1 MDTRNDILKELQELH
16 SALAGREVQN
26 VFTVP
31 DGYFEGF
38 AGSVMRIIN
47 GDNILKAVTQPAG
60 TDVPEGYFDTL
71 AGNILSKIKLQSAAA
86 DNSEPGE
93 ALSPL
98 MESLRHKNVFEVP
111 EGYFEGFTG
120 KVNEKLFA
128 GDEMLQLPAA
138 LQGLQHKNVFEVPQG
153 YFDGLAA
160 EIMGKLKPVPAK
172 LVNMRSS
179 LRIIKYAV
187 AAAFIGVMALGVYK
201 FAQPKPVELTSVQKE
216 GIALSQDAGKYN
228 SEFEQVTDEAIVKF
242 LETEG
247 HDVDAALVAV
257 AVDEKE
263 LPTEDELILDDKTL
277 DNFLNDIDNKD
288 LNN

>member
-1 MDTRNDILKELQELH
+1 MNTRNDILRELQELQ
-16 SALAGREVQN
+16 STLAGREVVN

-31 DGYFEGF
+31 EGYFEGL
-38 AGSVMRIIN
+38 SDIVMRTIN
-47 GDNILKAVTQPAG
+47 GENILKTITQADG

-71 AGNILSKIKLQSAAA
+71 AGNILSKIKQQSAAA
-86 DNSEPGE
+86 DNGE
-93 ALSPL
+93 TEESLSPL
-98 MESLRHKNVFEVP
+98 LESLRLKNVFEVP

-120 KVNEKLFA
+120 KINEKLLG
-128 GDEMLQLPAA
+128 GDELAALPAL
-138 LQGLQHKNVFEVPQG
+138 LQELQHKNIFEVPQG
-153 YFDGLAA
+153 YFDGLVT
-160 EIMGKLKPVPAK
+160 EIMSKLKPAPSK
-172 LVNMRSS
+172 LVRMRSG
-179 LRIIKYAV
+179 LRVAKYAV
-187 AAAFIGVMALGVYK
+187 AAAFAGVMALSVYK
-201 FAQPKPVELTSVQKE
+201 FVQPKQVELTTIQKE
-216 GIALSQDAGKYN
+216 GIALSKDAGKYD

-263 LPTEDELILDDKTL
+263 LPTEDELMLDDKTL

>member
-1 MDTRNDILKELQELH
+1 MDTRNDILRELQELQ
-16 SALAGREVQN
+16 STLAGREVVN

-31 DGYFEGF
+31 KGYFEDLSGT
-38 AGSVMRIIN
+38 VMRTIN
-47 GDNILKAVTQPAG
+47 GDNILKTITQAGG

-71 AGNILSKIKLQSAAA
+71 AGNILSKINQQSAAA
-86 DNSEPGE
+86 DSGE
-93 ALSPL
+93 TEESLSPL

-111 EGYFEGFTG
+111 QGYFEGLTG
-120 KVNEKLFA
+120 NINDRLSA
-128 GDEMLQLPAA
+128 SDEMVQLPAV
-138 LQGLQHKNVFEVPQG
+138 LQDLQQKNVFEVPTG

-160 EIMGKLKPVPAK
+160 EVMSKLKPAPAK
-172 LVNMRSS
+172 LVSMRSS
-179 LRIIKYAV
+179 LRIVKYAV
-187 AAAFIGVMALGVYK
+187 AAAFVGVMALGVYK
-201 FAQPKPVELTSVQKE
+201 FVLPKQAELTTIQKE
-216 GIALSQDAGKYN
+216 GIALSMDAGKYN

-263 LPTEDELILDDKTL
+263 LPTEDELMLDDKTL